1 MKAIKLRQWNS
12 AEHLKTEE
20 DIALYLE
27 ACMEEGDQA
36 LIDHALGVIARA
48 RQAIHSGNADRPA
61 DEN

>member
-1 MKAIKLRQWNS
+1 METMKLRLWNS

-20 DIALYLE
+20 DIAFYLK

-36 LIDHALGVIARA
+36 LIAHAFEVIARA
-48 RQAIHSGNADRPA
+48 RQAINSGNDVRPA